1 MIVKI
6 TTYLKSLDL
15 LLVIC
20 YTIDNPRGERTADS
34 DSYSPRIEKSLTNYS
49 KYATIVNVKRRY
61 QKESRLAARG
71 QGKKP
76 LDKLLKVC
84 YTRIKKGSDTESN

>member
-1 MIVKI
+1 M
-6 TTYLKSLDL
+6 
-15 LLVIC
+15 C

-34 DSYSPRIEKSLTNYS
+34 DSYSQRIEKKKSLTNYL

-61 QKESRLAARG
+61 QKESHLTGRG

-84 YTRIKKGSDTESN
+84 YTISKKGDDTTSN

>member
-1 MIVKI
+1 MTNNKG
-6 TTYLKSLDL
+6 K
-15 LLVIC
+15 
-20 YTIDNPRGERTADS
+20 RTADS
-34 DSYSPRIEKSLTNYS
+34 DSYFPELKKKLLTSYR

-84 YTRIKKGSDTESN
+84 YTRIKKGADTESQTAPA

>member
-1 MIVKI
+1 M
-6 TTYLKSLDL
+6 TYNKGKENGGQRQL
-15 LLVIC
+15 LSRV
-20 YTIDNPRGERTADS
+20 
-34 DSYSPRIEKSLTNYS
+34 EKKDLTNYR

-84 YTRIKKGSDTESN
+84 YTRIKKGEDTESQTAPA

>member
-1 MIVKI
+1 M
-6 TTYLKSLDL
+6 
-15 LLVIC
+15 
-20 YTIDNPRGERTADS
+20 NNDS
-34 DSYSPRIEKSLTNYS
+34 DSQRIEKKSLTSYQ

-76 LDKLLKVC
+76 LDKLPKVC
-84 YTRIKKGSDTESN
+84 YTRIKKGEDTESQTAPA